1 MLHIA
6 NQIYGRIFFFRE
18 DIRGGVKIK
27 VVLLG
32 GGFWFRGRGGF
43 LKKSG
48 RLLHVSHNRYIFINE
63 SSVLECSNVGELSH
77 LFLFF
82 FFGGE
87 SLEIG
92 NGLAVWVREKVSD
105 WLWVSSECYHFS
117 RIINS

>member
-1 MLHIA
+1 MGGTVR
-6 NQIYGRIFFFRE
+6 GR
-18 DIRGGVKIK
+18 
-27 VVLLG
+27 

-48 RLLHVSHNRYIFINE
+48 RLLHVSHNRYIFKNE

-77 LFLFF
+77 LFFIFF
-82 FFGGE
+82 LGGE